1 MTPEQIDNIV
11 KQLRA
16 LMGEEADDAVF
27 MAMREAYQAIR
38 AWMAEE
44 QREAMPYLQ
53 ELQQWGIA
61 VPEAVQARLAKKRS
75 LDKPQLMV
83 SEPEQADNSELEQVD
98 AAIILVEEPEQFVAP
113 LPTTLTL
120 EELPAAE
127 ADVDDALQNEFEE
140 AVALLRGRRFYAA
153 RQAFSHLEGQAAGR
167 LRGDIYRYL
176 DETRQE
182 LAIQVADRSER
193 ARTHAEK
200 QPNDLRGQRKLW
212 EKVLEADP
220 AEEAALATIQ
230 RLDVQEM
237 QQRLEDEISAV
248 REDAAEAVKGNRLTE
263 LNRIL
268 ARAEA
273 AQQRNQ
279 LPNLRLVLDDLVGDV
294 TRQRDEAR
302 ARLGRASTLS
312 VSGNTREGYRQAREY
327 VNQGLREVFDQAGIL
342 GKAGAEVDPLHL
354 LHEARRRFLQALEDI
369 AKQRLDKAGGEKGPN
384 PAIALETLED
394 AQSKLTDPILTKED
408 RDELTPTLTLIEETL
423 ADVRERLT
431 RFNKAAEKVVAAGA
445 PGIEQDDKYR
455 LYLEAREL
463 YPEYPSI
470 ETYIQQALRTIAN
483 REATRLMDEM
493 TSARRQLEQDAFQ
506 AALDILKQA
515 REHARRQV
523 SEPESDSEL
532 ALRLGEVT
540 KLEEEIVTAE
550 GAYNRMM
557 ATLAEVE
564 HLLNSFEE
572 QKQPGLLATAR
583 SRLEQLS
590 DTEKAHPETRK
601 QRARL
606 IELQGAGESW
616 EEGQNQYR
624 LGYWDEAVPL
634 LERVAKS
641 DVAEKNEAVRLLNRA
656 RATRRVLEAR
666 QAETERNLRE
676 ALVKYQAATDLFESF
691 GTDVYT
697 GEFERS
703 AKGSLERLRSL
714 EGNDQE
720 VRQALQFAKG
730 QLAQAVTRA
739 TARTS
744 PLERVE
750 GVEEFQRAVNALQ
763 TIRHK
768 ETTLALELETTLS
781 QSRQQWRSA
790 YLGGMQSVLNS
801 DDLVLLRKGVGLGE
815 VLKANELLYET
826 ADRDLFRKIQE
837 KYLDAEWKRLRN
849 NPPSPES
856 LQQELDRLKQQNIEL
871 NKGAIKEKGR
881 ELELLQRDPLEASAL
896 IEDNRR
902 RRLEVADVKTDELQ
916 QQYQSAMA
924 QRVRFQLG
932 QQRQT
937 SLQSAILFLKEELNK
952 PELYQNM
959 ELFEEL
965 MRLLWEQGDWS
976 EAEQRASSLSYRQLP
991 QARRLSEL
999 WVGMTNGARLLADGN
1014 REQFEAEMNR
1024 LEGATQVVT
1033 SGLALRERQREWLK
1047 RWRVERLLQQV
1058 SKYAGENKEAQITQ
1072 AQLYAEAHQLMPADI
1087 RVQTGLRQL
1096 GRQLGNVLGV
1106 KCRQAHNLSLVR
1118 SLDFSLKEARRLQE
1132 TLEGIQGIA
1141 NELGLTQEQGE
1152 ELQSALEMLEKKIKP
1167 WQKLQS
1173 ALKVVEEEKKKA
1185 LTQPL
1190 VIQGQ
1195 QEGGWQMGAV
1205 EARLREAR
1213 ASVDQN
1219 DRELNRLLAD
1229 KGEALNHLSTVA
1241 TELNEVVRDLRI
1253 ALTGEDFP
1261 QVMEK
1266 ASELERLWP
1275 QRLVDGFDGLTDVL
1289 RYNDPF
1295 QRGKNIAR
1303 PDEHRKRSQQQQG
1316 NLEAWQEWADS
1327 VKRSQEVSA
1336 MAATFLN
1343 RDLKQLV
1350 QNKSLRDIAADC
1362 RDVLDMCEQFE
1373 EALLAKPEVD
1383 PLSNKAVAAQARVSS
1398 AWEGVVLD
1406 TATGFRGKAAGLL
1419 NEIDEQVKQMQ
1430 KPLRDLNAALK
1441 QLNLSLQP
1449 RSRFLGMGTQEPDDA
1464 VVKQWMK
1471 TAKRH
1476 LATSR
1481 EMDPLNK
1488 EVVAAHQQIR
1498 DLETQYGE
1506 VR

>member
-1 MTPEQIDNIV
+1 MTPEQIDTIV

-16 LMGEEADDAVF
+16 RMGEELDDAVF

-38 AWMAEE
+38 TWITEDHKGV
-44 QREAMPYLQ
+44 MPYRQ

-61 VPEAVQARLAKKRS
+61 IPETEQKVTAEGMS
-75 LDKPQLMV
+75 PDEPQPRA
-83 SEPEQADNSELEQVD
+83 SEPEQIGNLKLDQPEPAN
-98 AAIILVEEPEQFVAP
+98 ILVKKPE
-113 LPTTLTL
+113 
-120 EELPAAE
+120 PAAVE
-127 ADVDDALQNEFEE
+127 TYVDDVLQDKIGE
-140 AVALLRGRRFYAA
+140 AVALLRGGRFYAA
-153 RQAFSHLEGQAAGR
+153 RQAFSWLAEQAAGR
-167 LRGDIYRYL
+167 LREDIYRYL
-176 DETRQE
+176 EETQQG
-182 LAIQVADRSER
+182 LIAQIADRSEK
-193 ARTHAEK
+193 ARTYAEK
-200 QPNDLRGQRKLW
+200 HPNDWRGQRKLW

-220 AEEAALATIQ
+220 EEEVALAAIQ
-230 RLDVQEM
+230 HLDAQEM
-237 QQRLEDEISAV
+237 QQRLEEEIAAI
-248 REDAAEAVKGNRLTE
+248 REDATQAVKGNRLTE

-279 LPNLRLVLDDLVGDV
+279 LTNLRLVLDDLVGDV

-302 ARLGRASTLS
+302 AKLGRASTLS

-327 VNQGLREVFDQAGIL
+327 VEQGVREVFDQAGIL
-342 GKAGAEVDPLHL
+342 GKAGAEVNPLL
-354 LHEARRRFLQALEDI
+354 LLNEARRRFLHALEDI
-369 AKQRLDKAGGEKGPN
+369 AKQRLEKAEGEKGPS

-408 RDELTPTLTLIEETL
+408 RDELAPTLTLVEESL
-423 ADVRERLT
+423 AEVRERLI
-431 RFNKAAEKVVAAGA
+431 RFDKAAEKVVAAGA

-455 LYLEAREL
+455 LYLEAKEL
-463 YPEYPSI
+463 YPEYPNI
-470 ETYIQQALRTIAN
+470 EAYTQQALRTIAN
-483 REATRLMDEM
+483 REATRLLDEM

-506 AALDILKQA
+506 AAVDILKQA

-523 SEPESDSEL
+523 PEPEPDSEL
-532 ALRLGEVT
+532 VLRLGEVA
-540 KLEEEIVTAE
+540 KLEDDIITAE

-557 ATLAEVE
+557 STLAEVE
-564 HLLNSFEE
+564 QLLDSFEE
-572 QKQPGLLATAR
+572 YKQPGLLVTAR

-590 DTEKAHPETRK
+590 ETEKIHPETRK
-601 QRARL
+601 RRARL

-616 EEGQNQYR
+616 EEGQNQYH

-656 RATRRVLEAR
+656 RATQRVLEAR

-676 ALVKYQAATDLFESF
+676 ALVKYQAATDLFDAF
-691 GTDVYT
+691 GADLYT
-697 GEFERS
+697 GEFERN

-720 VRQALQFAKG
+720 VQQALQFAKG
-730 QLAQAVTRA
+730 QLAQAVTRV

-750 GVEEFQRAVNALQ
+750 GIEEFQRAVNVLQ

-781 QSRQQWRSA
+781 QARQQWRSA

-815 VLKANELLYET
+815 VLKANELLYES

-837 KYLDAEWKRLRN
+837 KYLDAEWKQLKN

-856 LQQELDRLKQQNIEL
+856 LQQELDRLKQQNVEL
-871 NKGAIKEKGR
+871 NKVAIKEKER
-881 ELELLQRDPLEASAL
+881 ELELLQRDPLGASAL

-902 RRLEVADVKTDELQ
+902 QRLEVADVKTEELQ

-937 SLQSAILFLKEELNK
+937 NLQSAILFLKEELNK

-991 QARRLSEL
+991 QARKLSEL
-999 WVGMTNGARLLADGN
+999 WVGMTNGARLLANGN

-1024 LEGATQVVT
+1024 LEGAAQVVT
-1033 SGLALRERQREWLK
+1033 NGLALRERQREWLK
-1047 RWRVERLLQQV
+1047 HWRVEKLLQQV
-1058 SKYAGENKEAQITQ
+1058 SEYVGESEDAQILQ
-1072 AQLYAEAHQLMPADI
+1072 AQFYAEAHQLMPADI

-1106 KCRQAHNLSLVR
+1106 KCRQANNLSLVR
-1118 SLDFSLKEARRLQE
+1118 SLDFSLKEGQRLQE
-1132 TLEGIQGIA
+1132 TLAGIQGIA
-1141 NELGLTQEQGE
+1141 NELGLSQEQKE
-1152 ELQSALEMLEKKIKP
+1152 ELLLALEMLEKKIKP
-1167 WQKLQS
+1167 WQKLQG

-1213 ASVDQN
+1213 ASVDQS

-1229 KGEALNHLSTVA
+1229 KGEALNHLSTMA
-1241 TELNEVVRDLRI
+1241 TELNEVVRDLRF
-1253 ALTGEDFP
+1253 ALAEENFP
-1261 QVMEK
+1261 LVMER

-1275 QRLVDGFDGLTDVL
+1275 PRQVDGFAGLTDLL
-1289 RYNDPF
+1289 RYSDPF
-1295 QRGKNIAR
+1295 QRGKNISR
-1303 PDEHRKRSQQQQG
+1303 PDEHRKRAQQQQG
-1316 NLEAWQEWADS
+1316 NLEAWQEWADR
-1327 VKRSQEVSA
+1327 VNRSYGAIAKTTV
-1336 MAATFLN
+1336 FLN
-1343 RDLKQLV
+1343 KSLQELV
-1350 QNKSLRDIAADC
+1350 QGRSLRDIAADC
-1362 RDVLDMCEQFE
+1362 RKILDMCEQFE
-1373 EALLAKPEVD
+1373 ESLLAKPEND
-1383 PLSNKAVAAQARVSS
+1383 PLSNKAASAQARVIS
-1398 AWEGVVLD
+1398 AWEGEVLD
-1406 TATGFRGKAAGLL
+1406 TKTGFRGKAAELL

-1430 KPLRDLNAALK
+1430 KPLRDLNAALR
-1441 QLNLSLQP
+1441 QLNLSLEP
-1449 RSRFLGMGTQEPDDA
+1449 RSRFLGMGILEPDET
-1464 VVKQWMK
+1464 VVRQWMK
-1471 TAKRH
+1471 TVKKH
-1476 LATSR
+1476 LIASR

-1488 EVVAAHQQIR
+1488 EVIATHRRIE